1 MFPIE
6 PGGYMRTWGRL
17 GPVGRRGARRFSCYH
32 EVLFWTRRSFSRSWD
47 HDWSPEAVNTWFSF
61 RSRDRIRTL
70 VYLGPEV
77 AWKPGGTQRF
87 LPYIRRK
94 NPEVSSLDP
103 EIADWNPDEPG
114 GSSLDPKIY
123 DWNPEAIGEP
133 RGTVLR
139 LPRQGYYLYLFGFRI
154 MPLGSWPLSSSYD
167 GDSFLSKLVSLLK
180 DDFHLS
186 YGSINHSA
194 WKPHAR
200 GRTQNRGHG
209 PRPGGRNPEPGSRT
223 LE

>member
-32 EVLFWTRRSFSRSWD
+32 EIQRSYQDPGVFGAGGRMETRRPMR
-47 HDWSPEAVNTWFSF
+47 PC
-61 RSRDRIRTL
+61 R
-70 VYLGPEV
+70 
-77 AWKPGGTQRF
+77 
-87 LPYIRRK
+87 
-94 NPEVSSLDP
+94 NPEVSSLHP
-103 EIADWNPDEPG
+103 EKEPG
-114 GSSLDPKIY
+114 
-123 DWNPEAIGEP
+123 
-133 RGTVLR
+133 GTVLR